1 MEIYK
6 PCISTFL
13 KCVICY
19 FSNLIDLISVHYRC
33 SLGKMYTS
41 FWLQGLKGRDH
52 WEDVSIGGTIVGK
65 MDLEEVGWE
74 CMM

>member
-1 MEIYK
+1 
-6 PCISTFL
+6 
-13 KCVICY
+13 
-19 FSNLIDLISVHYRC
+19 
-33 SLGKMYTS
+33 MYTS